1 MNARYRVADILQLE
15 RSQLTSLS
23 FTSWHLRTLQAI
35 RRCRTSEMGGHID
48 KCDCCDQL
56 HISYNS
62 CRNRHC
68 PSCQGHKREEWIQS
82 RKHEL
87 LDVPYFYVVFTIPDL
102 LNPYC
107 LQHPKE
113 MYAAMFKAAW
123 STLRLFGKK
132 ELSVKP
138 GMIAILH
145 TWGQNLSLHPHLHC
159 IVPAIE
165 MSAYVEEE

>member
-1 MNARYRVADILQLE
+1 
-15 RSQLTSLS
+15 
-23 FTSWHLRTLQAI
+23 
-35 RRCRTSEMGGHID
+35 MGGHID

-87 LDVPYFYVVFTIPDL
+87 LDVPYFHVVFTIPDL